1 MPFFPL
7 NDIFSGIDSTCF
19 FFSSK
24 DGAIQSLVIFR
35 VDNSV
40 EFPGGWEDE
49 EEDEL

>member
-1 MPFFPL
+1 MFF
-7 NDIFSGIDSTCF
+7 GIDSTCF

-24 DGAIQSLVIFR
+24 DGAIRSLVIFR

-40 EFPGGWEDE
+40 EFPGVWEDE